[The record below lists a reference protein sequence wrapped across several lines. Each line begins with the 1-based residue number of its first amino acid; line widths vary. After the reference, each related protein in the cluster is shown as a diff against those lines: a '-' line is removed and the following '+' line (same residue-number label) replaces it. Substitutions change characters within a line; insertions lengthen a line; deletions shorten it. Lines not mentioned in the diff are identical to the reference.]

1 MKILSKGFVFATV
14 FLAFGGFYLFN
25 TFNATT
31 FAKSKAEIEAVRGV
45 VSSKDKNQHSNV
57 ATNQKAKTD
66 TEIKAVLIDTNQKA
80 SEETTDS
87 SGIQSSVVNK
97 QQQSEKMAAS
107 TYRKGD
113 QYLEKYLT
121 DEKVNQLVLVERLSG
136 GLSVASLYLMTKN
149 PEGKW
154 IENFKCDAFLGVNGI
169 GKEREG
175 DGCTP
180 TGDFGFTKAFGI
192 KDNPGSKIEYTKLTE
207 TMYLCGDKEYYNQ
220 FIDISKVEH
229 KCSGASEHLIRYSP
243 QYNYA
248 IIIDYNKENVFGKGS
263 AIFIHCN
270 GSHGYTMGC
279 ISVSEPNMVHL
290 MQAIDKNARICIYSQ
305 K

>member
-1 MKILSKGFVFATV
+1 MKFLSKGFVLTTL
-14 FLAFGGFYLFN
+14 FLTLGGFYLFN
-25 TFNATT
+25 VFYTT
-31 FAKSKAEIEAVRGV
+31 SFAKSKAEIDVARGV
-45 VSSKDKNQHSNV
+45 VGSKPKNSDVVSSPNTKSS
-57 ATNQKAKTD
+57 
-66 TEIKAVLIDTNQKA
+66 TEVKAVLIDTNQKVSGKIA
-80 SEETTDS
+80 DS
-87 SGIQSSVVNK
+87 AEIQSSVVK
-97 QQQSEKMAAS
+97 EQQNADKMSAS

-113 QYLEKYLT
+113 QYLEKYLV
-121 DEKVNQLVLVERLSG
+121 DEKVKQLVLVERLPG

-149 PEGKW
+149 SEGKW
-154 IENFKCDAFLGVNGI
+154 IEDLKCEAFLGINGI
-169 GKEREG
+169 GKEKEG

-180 TGDFGFTKAFGI
+180 TGDFGVSMAFGI

-220 FIDISKVEH
+220 FIDTSKVDH
-229 KCSGASEHLIRYSP
+229 KCSSASEHLIRYNP

-248 IIIDYNKENVFGKGS
+248 IIIDYNKENVYGKGS

-270 GSHGYTMGC
+270 GSHKYTMGC

-290 MQAIDKNARICIYSQ
+290 MQTLDKNARICIYSQ